1 MAKSGVVL
9 TKTLIDR
16 PEPRTARY
24 GLWNGGLNGF
34 GVRVEVS
41 GSKTFIVRYRTDGGG
56 GRRRGASW
64 LSAGTA
70 P

>member
-16 PEPRTARY
+16 AEPRAA
-24 GLWNGGLNGF
+24 GHDLWDDSLSSF

-41 GSKTFIVRYRTDGGG
+41 GSKTFIVRYKTDGGG
-56 GRRRGASW
+56 RHFGGSW
-64 LSAGTA
+64 PSAGTA
-70 P
+70 S